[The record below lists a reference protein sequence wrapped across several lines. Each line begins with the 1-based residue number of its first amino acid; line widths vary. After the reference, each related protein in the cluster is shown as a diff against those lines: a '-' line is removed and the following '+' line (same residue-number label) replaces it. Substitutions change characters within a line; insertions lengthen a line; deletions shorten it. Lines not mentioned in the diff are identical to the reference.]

1 LSAEEQEEAQRLAE
15 RIHHLAGV
23 RHLSRIDMI
32 VTPKGPYVLEV
43 NTLPGM
49 TGESLYPK
57 GAAAAGIDFGAL
69 VARFVDLAGSPV
81 KSG

>member
-1 LSAEEQEEAQRLAE
+1 
-15 RIHHLAGV
+15 
-23 RHLSRIDMI
+23 MI